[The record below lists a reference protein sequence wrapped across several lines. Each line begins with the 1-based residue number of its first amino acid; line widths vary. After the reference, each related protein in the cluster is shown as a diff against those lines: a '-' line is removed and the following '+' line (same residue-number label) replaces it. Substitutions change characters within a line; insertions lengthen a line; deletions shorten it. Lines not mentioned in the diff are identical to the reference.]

1 VPILLEGLAQLEYR
15 GYDSA
20 GLAVVSRSGG
30 LRVHKAKSRV
40 AGLGSNLPARFKGG
54 PGIGHTRWA
63 THGEPND
70 INAHPH
76 VVGPVAVVHNGIIE
90 NADELRAK
98 LIAEG
103 AEFTSETDSEVLAH
117 LIARASGYLP
127 APDAAADGTTRQAS
141 AVAND
146 GTGQGG
152 LEGQDDGTGQAGGEG
167 QDDGTG
173 QATRAGK
180 RGGAGMARVAR
191 TGSTGKPAHADSVAD
206 NLDGRGDLEEA
217 VRRALTSVVGT
228 YGIAVLDA
236 RRPDRVVAARNGSP
250 VVLGIGD
257 KEMFVASDVAALV
270 RYTRQVVHLDDGEVA
285 TVRADGFHTSTLDAR
300 TTTHEP
306 SLIDADLG
314 SYTADGYTHF
324 MRKEIHEQPRTVER
338 ALRGRLEERFNTAH
352 LGGLNIDAREA
363 RAIRRVKILGCG
375 SAYYAGQ
382 VGAQLIEE
390 LARIPANAEPAS
402 EFRYRN
408 PVVEA
413 DTLYVAVSQSGETH
427 DTLAAVREL
436 KRKGGR
442 VIGVVNAVGSAIARE
457 CEGGV
462 YLHAGPEISV
472 TSTKTF
478 TATCV
483 AFSLLALHLGR
494 IHDLSPA
501 DGARVIA
508 GLRALPG
515 QVTQILGEE
524 ERITELARDL
534 AGYPSM
540 FFVGRVRGWPIAR
553 EGAQKLKEVSY
564 LHAEAYPASE
574 LKHGPLALVGPD
586 LPTVAVLPD
595 DELRDKNISTLGEIK
610 ARRGRI
616 LVVGHG
622 TLDTRLADDMVEVP
636 KNEPELDPILLS
648 VPLQMLA
655 YHAAVAL
662 GNDVD
667 KPRNLAKSVTVE

>member
-1 VPILLEGLAQLEYR
+1 VGSRDCVPILLEGLAQLEYR

-20 GLAVVSRSGG
+20 GLAVVNRSGG
-30 LRVHKAKSRV
+30 LRVHKAKARV
-40 AGLGSNLPARFKGG
+40 AGLGSSLPARFKGG

-103 AEFTSETDSEVLAH
+103 AEFVSETDSEVLAH
-117 LIARASGYLP
+117 LIARAGDYLSG
-127 APDAAADGTTRQAS
+127 A
-141 AVAND
+141 
-146 GTGQGG
+146 TGPVSGSGG
-152 LEGQDDGTGQAGGEG
+152 
-167 QDDGTG
+167 
-173 QATRAGK
+173 
-180 RGGAGMARVAR
+180 
-191 TGSTGKPAHADSVAD
+191 SP
-206 NLDGRGDLEEA
+206 EEA
-217 VRRALTSVVGT
+217 VRQALSSVVGT

-236 RRPDRVVAARNGSP
+236 RYPDRIVAARNGSP
-250 VVLGIGD
+250 VVLGIGN

-285 TVRADGFHTSTLDAR
+285 TVRADGFHTATLDAR

-306 SLIDADLG
+306 SLIEADLRAY
-314 SYTADGYTHF
+314 SADGYTHF

-338 ALRGRLEERFNTAH
+338 ALRGRLEERFHTAH

-375 SAYYAGQ
+375 SAYYAAQ

-390 LARIPANAEPAS
+390 LARIPADAEAAS

-413 DTLYVAVSQSGETH
+413 DTLYIAVSQSGETH

-457 CEGGV
+457 CDGGV

-483 AFSLLALHLGR
+483 VFSLLALHLGR

-508 GLRALPG
+508 GLHALPG
-515 QVTQILGEE
+515 QVTQILAQE
-524 ERITELARDL
+524 ERIAALAKDF
-534 AGYPSM
+534 AGYQGM
-540 FFVGRVRGWPIAR
+540 FFIGRVRGWPIAR

-564 LHAEAYPASE
+564 RHAEAYPASE

-586 LPTVAVLPD
+586 LPTVAVVPG

-616 LVVGHG
+616 LAVGHG
-622 TLDTRLADDMVEVP
+622 TLDPRLADDMVEVP

-648 VPLQMLA
+648 VPLQLLA
-655 YHAAVAL
+655 YHAAVTL